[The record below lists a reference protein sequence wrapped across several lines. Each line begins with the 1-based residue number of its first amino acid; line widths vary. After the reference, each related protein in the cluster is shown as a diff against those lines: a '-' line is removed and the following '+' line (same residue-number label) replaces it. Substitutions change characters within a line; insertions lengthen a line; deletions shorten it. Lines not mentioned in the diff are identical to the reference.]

1 MAIPMTQNGVEL
13 RALDSIA
20 GLRYDPDNAYLHAA
34 LGGVHVVE
42 GEPLAAVAAYD
53 RALAAD
59 PSLVAAW
66 AGRAEALLQAGDD
79 GAIASLNQALEVAE
93 DAALLFNRA
102 AVFGS
107 AGRWA
112 DAVADLTRAARAGP
126 RRPGHRR
133 AAEGVRGASKRPPYW
148 RGKTTPA
155 CRGYD
160 GWSRNGAGR

>member
-66 AGRAEALLQAGDD
+66 AVRAE
-79 GAIASLNQALEVAE
+79 
-93 DAALLFNRA
+93 ALLFNRA

-160 GWSRNGAGR
+160 GWSRNGVGR

>member
-1 MAIPMTQNGVEL
+1 MNSGYGLAGRRAMAIPMTQNGVEL

-66 AGRAEALLQAGDD
+66 AVRAE
-79 GAIASLNQALEVAE
+79 
-93 DAALLFNRA
+93 ALLFNRA